1 MLLKRVGSQTTPP
14 PGPSEATLPLLPL
27 SKTPSSGNGTNSN
40 FEGMRVATPVAP
52 PPSTGSMPAIPGMGM
67 PGLVIDRGRLT
78 EFRNQI
84 VNRIQTSI
92 GPSTIL
98 MRDEKTIKELASKF
112 RTIYEQLQVNLPPDQ
127 QKLLFDEV
135 LAEMVGFGPLE
146 ALLADESIT
155 EIMVNSPEMIF
166 VEQKGKLHET
176 DIHFE
181 SDEHVMRII
190 NRIIA
195 PLGRRIDR
203 KSPMV
208 DARLPDGSRVNAI
221 IPPCALKGPCIT
233 IRKFSKKPLTYT
245 DLIRFGTVTEDMM
258 KFLEACVVARLNIVV
273 AGGTGS
279 GKTTLL
285 NVLSG
290 FIPEDERIVTVEDA
304 AELQLQQRHVISLE
318 TKKPEVDGSA
328 EVTIRDLVKNCLRMR
343 PDRIVVGECRG
354 GEALDMLQ
362 AMNTGHD
369 GSLTTAHA
377 NTPRDTCSRLETMCL
392 MSGMDLPLKVIR
404 EQISSAVNL
413 IVQQARL
420 RDGQRKVT
428 FITEVQGMESD
439 QIVLQDI
446 FHFVETGTDSNGK
459 VMGDLKPTGLR
470 PRFIDKLDIVGY
482 KLPATMFGAVLPG
495 MPGYNK
501 DRNKSR

>member
-1 MLLKRVGSQTTPP
+1 MLLKRVGNNNTSTERPASETAAPP
-14 PGPSEATLPLLPL
+14 PPLQNTASQNIGL
-27 SKTPSSGNGTNSN
+27 SDGARISTPI
-40 FEGMRVATPVAP
+40 AP
-52 PPSTGSMPAIPGMGM
+52 PPSPGAGALPAIPGMGM
-67 PGLVIDRGRLT
+67 PGVVIDRSRIRD
-78 EFRNQI
+78 FRNQI
-84 VNRIQTSI
+84 VSRIQNSI
-92 GPSTIL
+92 GPNTVL
-98 MRDEKTIKELASKF
+98 TRDEKTIKELASKF
-112 RTIYEQLQVNLPPDQ
+112 RAIYDQMQITLPPEQ

-146 ALLADESIT
+146 QLLADDTIS
-155 EIMVNSPEMIF
+155 EIMVNSADMIF
-166 VEQKGKLHET
+166 VEKKGKLQEI
-176 DIHFE
+176 DVRFE
-181 SDEHVMRII
+181 DDDHVMRVI

-221 IPPCALKGPCIT
+221 IPPCAIKGPSIT
-233 IRKFSKKPLTYT
+233 IRKFSKKPLSFQ
-245 DLIRFGTVTEDMM
+245 DLVRFGTVTEDMM
-258 KFLEACVVARLNIVV
+258 KFLEACVRARLNIVV

-304 AELQLQQRHVISLE
+304 AELQLQQRHVVSLE
-318 TKKPEVDGSA
+318 TKKAELDGTG
-328 EVTIRDLVKNCLRMR
+328 EVTIRDLVRNCLRMR

-377 NTPRDTCSRLETMCL
+377 NTPRDTCSRLETMCM

-404 EQISSAVNL
+404 EQIASAVDV
-413 IVQQARL
+413 IVQQSRL
-420 RDGQRKVT
+420 RDGSRKVIN
-428 FITEVQGMESD
+428 ITEIQGMEGD

-446 FHFVETGTDSNGK
+446 FEWAEEGQDANGK
-459 VMGDLKPTGLR
+459 VIGKLRPTGLR
-470 PRFIDKLDIVGY
+470 PKFIDKFSLIGY
-482 KLPATMFGAVLPG
+482 KMPPSMFGATLPG
-495 MPGYNK
+495 MPGYK
-501 DRNKSR
+501 DSRR